1 MKPDK
6 YFQGIIKNKR
16 DEMDSGFPEE
26 LARREVETIF
36 FFIKNFLQH

>member
-6 YFQGIIKNKR
+6 YFQSIIKNKR
-16 DEMDSGFPEE
+16 DGMGIGFPEE

-36 FFIKNFLQH
+36 FFVKNFL